1 MINKELSPELRTGT
15 TGREGFENNVQ
26 DLADFVEVHDVNP
39 GPVLQDSILEMVD
52 IAGKLHQDIDESTI
66 YYFFNTEAG
75 KFPKS
80 ANFKKTA
87 DKNIKTWGKITVRF
101 N

>member
-1 MINKELSPELRTGT
+1 
-15 TGREGFENNVQ
+15 
-26 DLADFVEVHDVNP
+26 
-39 GPVLQDSILEMVD
+39 MVD